1 MLGVPI
7 SFAGLHTRLGEQWH
21 AALDEL
27 RHEEAVV
34 LAVSGGPD
42 SLAMLAGFGLLH
54 HAGLTSAHIQVA
66 TVNHGLRSEA
76 ADEVALVQ
84 RVAAMLGLPCSVK
97 TLERPKAGGNTQ
109 AWAREQRYA
118 FLADVAGANA
128 AGANAGVVLTA
139 HTADDQAETLLMR
152 AARGA
157 GSEGLAGIRQ
167 EGFVRGVRVLR
178 PFLNWPREQLHEAL
192 SDLGLEAAF
201 DPSNTDPSYTR
212 VRFRKWLGDAPQP
225 DSARSVAEGL
235 AKTARIAALESEAL
249 DTVAARHVA
258 AFDSRSRCLVS
269 GSLALCSEPVAIV
282 ARVLRLVLLGVARH
296 RQARDKLSLA
306 RLVDLATLVQTQP
319 QGRHVVAGAVLEWT
333 TDGQSTKVLAYGE
346 AGRDGFPV
354 LDVQPSAQA
363 VWDERFH
370 VRNATAHAVR
380 VRAWTSADADDRDFD
395 APKRVL
401 ATCAIALNA
410 ATGEQLAGP
419 GWSAGGIEIH
429 AAPQQNSCESGL
441 GHTLRRFA

>member
-1 MLGVPI
+1 LLDTPI

-27 RHEEAVV
+27 RHEKAVL
-34 LAVSGGPD
+34 LAVSGGAD

-54 HAGLTSAHIQVA
+54 HAGLTSADIQVA
-66 TVNHGLRSEA
+66 TVNHGLRPEA
-76 ADEVALVQ
+76 AEEVALVQ

-97 TLERPKAGGNTQ
+97 TLERPKSGGNTQ
-109 AWAREQRYA
+109 AWARGQRYA
-118 FLADVAGANA
+118 FLADVAAANA
-128 AGANAGVVLTA
+128 AVVLTA

-152 AARGA
+152 AARGT

-167 EGFVRGVRVLR
+167 EGFVCGVRVLR
-178 PFLNWPREQLHEAL
+178 PFLSWPREQLHQAL

-201 DPSNTDPSYTR
+201 DPSNDDPSYTR
-212 VRFRKWLGDAPQP
+212 VRFRNWLADAPQP
-225 DSARSVAEGL
+225 DSARSVAQGL
-235 AKTARIAALESEAL
+235 AQTARIAALESEAL
-249 DTVAARHVA
+249 DSVAASHFA

-269 GSLALCSEPVAIV
+269 GSCALCSEPVAIV

-333 TDGQSTKVLAYGE
+333 TNAKSTKVLAYGE

-354 LDVQPSAQA
+354 LDVQPSTQA
-363 VWDERFH
+363 LWDERFH
-370 VRNATAHAVR
+370 VRNATAHTVK
-380 VRAWTSADADDRDFD
+380 VRAWTAADADDRDFD
-395 APKRVL
+395 APNHVL

-410 ATGEQLAGP
+410 ATGEQFAGP
-419 GWSAGGIEIH
+419 GWSIGGVEIH
-429 AAPQQNSCESGL
+429 AALQQNGYESGL
-441 GHTLRRFA
+441 SHTLRRFA